1 MQEQPVKQSSKKKW
15 YTRWWGILIII
26 FMFLPFLSGFL
37 GSSMDS
43 AYEEPITNQTQDNAG
58 EPAAKPDYKIKVVGN
73 TFADD
78 TRRRLTFT
86 VTNTGVV
93 DANPACNIRIQSPDG
108 QYQGI
113 DYVTWDTLLKPGE
126 TKYFEGLVTISRDG
140 AAYATK
146 SEVSCLEKSY

>member
-1 MQEQPVKQSSKKKW
+1 MQEQPVKQSIKKKW

-26 FMFLPFLSGFL
+26 FVFLPFLSGFL
-37 GSSMDS
+37 GSGTD
-43 AYEEPITNQTQDNAG
+43 ITNEESATNQAQDITKD
-58 EPAAKPDYKIKVVGN
+58 PATKPDYEIKVAGN

-86 VTNTGVV
+86 ITNTGTV

-113 DYVTWDTLLKPGE
+113 DYVTWDTSLRPGD

-140 AAYATK
+140 AAYATE